1 MPLFSYKA
9 RDGAGKPISSTMDAA
24 DKDDLMDKLHKMG
37 YLATQIKELS
47 MARKTGLRLAGLNA
61 ISDEDM
67 IVFNVELANMVGS
80 GLSLLDSLKVL
91 SKQLENVKLKNTV
104 DQILTN
110 ITAGESF
117 SGALLRYPRVFS
129 KFFVN
134 MVKAGETSGKLGNVL
149 ERVAEYME
157 SQSMLKQKI
166 KEIVLYPLIVL
177 ALAVSVTIFLVTFVI
192 PRFVEI
198 FRTLEIKLPLMT
210 LILYKSG
217 LALAHFWYVGILVAV
232 AVAAGFK
239 YFVNTDK
246 GGYIYDR
253 MKLKLPVVGPLYR
266 KIILSRFSRTLA
278 TLFGSGVSIL
288 DSLRITR
295 DIMGNRIY
303 EKCLADVY
311 DAVRKGESISESL
324 ALTGEFP
331 PDVIQMVSVGENSG
345 SLQEMLNKISDLY
358 DKSISYA
365 VKKFT
370 TVIEP
375 LILVVVG
382 GIVGF
387 IMASMLLPIFNLVKV
402 FGK

>member
-1 MPLFSYKA
+1 MPFYSYKA
-9 RDGAGKPISSTMDAA
+9 RDGAGKPVSSTMDSAN
-24 DKDDLMDKLHKMG
+24 KDELMDKLHKMG
-37 YLATQIKELS
+37 YMATQIKELS
-47 MARKTGLRLAGLNA
+47 SSKIRLGFSGLEA

-80 GLSLLDSLKVL
+80 GLSLLDSLTVL
-91 SKQLENVKLKNTV
+91 GKQLENQKLKNTV
-104 DQILTN
+104 NLILQN

-134 MVKAGETSGKLGNVL
+134 MVKAGESSGKLGNVL
-149 ERVAEYME
+149 ERVAQYME
-157 SQSMLKQKI
+157 SQNELKQKI
-166 KEIVLYPLIVL
+166 KEIILYPLIVL
-177 ALAVSVTIFLVTFVI
+177 ALALSVTIFLVTFVI

-210 LILYKSG
+210 LILYKTG
-217 LALAHFWYVGILVAV
+217 LVVGQFWYIGILVAI
-232 AVAAGFK
+232 AAEAGFK
-239 YFVNTDK
+239 YFINTGL
-246 GGYIYDR
+246 GGNIYDR
-253 MKLKLPVVGPLYR
+253 IKLKLPIVGPLYR
-266 KIILSRFSRTLA
+266 KIILSRFSRTLS

-295 DIMGNRIY
+295 DVMGNKIY

-311 DAVRKGESISESL
+311 DAVRKGESIAESL
-324 ALTGEFP
+324 SMTGEFP
-331 PDVIQMVSVGENSG
+331 PDVIQMVSVGENAG

-358 DKSISYA
+358 DRSISYA